1 MKIEEISNIITKSV
15 KELAID
21 EEKDEDIKQYNQEC
35 RRGFIGCLNLFID
48 RELYYIKQL
57 IDDTYDIEF
66 PENEEGGS
74 KKPDFCSQMDNL
86 ELHLSSVRKLVE
98 ARAYLE
104 ARYEGFQEDNQDEY
118 GQL

>member
-21 EEKDEDIKQYNQEC
+21 EDKDEDIKQYNQEC

-48 RELYYIKQL
+48 RELYRVEQL

-66 PENEEGGS
+66 PENEKDES
-74 KKPDFCSQMDNL
+74 KKPDFYSQIDNL
-86 ELHLSSVRKLVE
+86 ELHLSTVRKLAE

-104 ARYEGFQEDNQDEY
+104 ARYEGFQEDNPDE
-118 GQL
+118 